1 MNHISRRSFLRA
13 ATTGALGAAAAGALA
28 ACSNTATST
37 AASSAAAVYTPGTYT
52 ATAKGMNDVT
62 VTMTFSET
70 AITEVKVDTANE
82 TLDLAVNSAE
92 DFQTM
97 LMEAQ
102 NAEIDGVSGATVTSN
117 AVKEAAL
124 WASGATAT
132 IPSPATPPTYSTSS
146 ATRAWERTTT
156 WRPPIPWWW

>member
-92 DFQTM
+92 DF
-97 LMEAQ
+97 
-102 NAEIDGVSGATVTSN
+102 
-117 AVKEAAL
+117 
-124 WASGATAT
+124 
-132 IPSPATPPTYSTSS
+132 
-146 ATRAWERTTT
+146 
-156 WRPPIPWWW
+156 